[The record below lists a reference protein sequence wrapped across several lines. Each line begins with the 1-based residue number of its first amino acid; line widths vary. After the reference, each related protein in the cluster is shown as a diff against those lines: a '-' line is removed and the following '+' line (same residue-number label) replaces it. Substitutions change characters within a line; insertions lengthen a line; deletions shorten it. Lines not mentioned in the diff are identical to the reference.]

1 MWNLGM
7 FVRELMS
14 FVVLSLQSRGD
25 KTWLI
30 TFCEVQR
37 DNRCTDIAKSGG
49 KVDMI
54 ILVTITR
61 SLAPLPDELLIGW

>member
-1 MWNLGM
+1 M

-14 FVVLSLQSRGD
+14 FVVRSLQSRGD

-37 DNRCTDIAKSGG
+37 DNRCTDIAKSRG

-61 SLAPLPDELLIGW
+61 ALAPLPAELLIGW

>member
-1 MWNLGM
+1 M

-37 DNRCTDIAKSGG
+37 DNRCTDIAKSRG

-61 SLAPLPDELLIGW
+61 ALAPLPAELLIGW